1 MAAGTDS
8 RKSRKSE
15 SQNEEEE
22 EMEMEEEPDFGDP
35 EGFVDDI
42 TDEGKLLYSFTFI
55 ALCGTSYAALL
66 LWKDWALFLADT
78 VKTVCCLRRRQFIVN
93 HGSMAIKSK
102 LTKNVF
108 LHVRLF
114 PLYTA
119 IQSTAQ
125 VFVQT
130 TIL

>member
-42 TDEGKLLYSFTFI
+42 TDEGKFLCIFTFI
-55 ALCGTSYAALL
+55 PLCHYVALHKESYAAYFCERTG
-66 LWKDWALFLADT
+66 LFSGQIPRPFA
-78 VKTVCCLRRRQFIVN
+78 V
-93 HGSMAIKSK
+93 
-102 LTKNVF
+102 
-108 LHVRLF
+108 
-114 PLYTA
+114 
-119 IQSTAQ
+119 
-125 VFVQT
+125 
-130 TIL
+130 

>member
-1 MAAGTDS
+1 MLVAHAKCSPVRPCWCKMAAGTDS

-66 LWKDWALFLADT
+66 L
-78 VKTVCCLRRRQFIVN
+78 
-93 HGSMAIKSK
+93 
-102 LTKNVF
+102 
-108 LHVRLF
+108 
-114 PLYTA
+114 
-119 IQSTAQ
+119 
-125 VFVQT
+125 
-130 TIL
+130 